1 MEKTQQELMDCMSKC
16 NDSENLVM
24 LEKEWQARPATQE
37 QLIGLVY
44 LMRSRG
50 FRACFEE

>member
-1 MEKTQQELMDCMSKC
+1 MENQQELMDCMSKC

-37 QLIGLVY
+37 QLIGLVC